1 MQELT
6 CADGE
11 NESTEDEEDESI
23 DESMDDPVRFV
34 YFYDHKK
41 EPAKAECEADPQI
54 GLDVS

>member
-6 CADGE
+6 SADGE
-11 NESTEDEEDESI
+11 NESTEDGE